1 MFIKVGKSFINPSS
15 IRMVVVHETE
25 VDIFF
30 NGVLGFKTVPISE
43 ARKLIEYLTPSITK

>member
-15 IRMVVVHETE
+15 IRMVAVHETE

-30 NGVLGFKTVPISE
+30 NGVLGFKTVSISE
-43 ARKLIEYLTPSITK
+43 AKKLIEYLTPSITK